1 MSDSLGELLVK
12 EGALSP
18 QALERALERQREAG
32 GTLDTALLE
41 LGLLGEDEILRL
53 LSVAAGVPPAPG
65 GLSEI
70 ADPRARR
77 VFPSKVAERHALAP
91 FALDGSELS
100 LAAAWPVN
108 LALLDEISFMLSLHL
123 QPHIGLEWQVRELIQ
138 KLYGT
143 PLSQRLARL
152 AERSRAGG
160 RKPAAAAGEAGPEEA
175 AAAEGQAREPQPL
188 PQAQGF
194 GRGPS
199 EPAEPLLAALAQA
212 VEEAEVD
219 QLLEEPMH
227 AVAAEEIDRTA
238 PPHWSLEQAAQALVA
253 ARTRDE
259 VVVTALRY
267 ARDFFDYA
275 ALLAVTRE
283 AITGHD
289 AMSASDEGAR
299 QRCRQLSLQ
308 AGELGIFR
316 TVIETCGPYL
326 GPAHHDPT
334 CDAVLA
340 GLGRESPRTMLL
352 YPVILRD
359 RTVCLLFADNGEAP
373 VSPRRLGDLLML
385 AGSVGRAFER
395 TLRERKGRAG
405 AGREDWTISEPGRI
419 EAPLPA
425 DTEVDLKDFE
435 VSVASEALAVPQA
448 LDPGEAAERLARS
461 VRGSSER
468 GNLIAR
474 LVEQGMVAAPF
485 LCARFPGPL
494 EVTSPSLAE
503 LTPVDEQGP
512 ILAAVVAVGAPAV
525 PHLLPLLAD
534 GDAQRRRYAVLALAR
549 IGEPSVWP
557 AVAERVYDADPLVA
571 AAARGALTAARRQA
585 ELSPILEALRRALVT
600 SPAWAVQT
608 AQTLGQLK
616 DVESIPLLI
625 QLLDSGG
632 VETAAAAADALAQI
646 TLRRLGESAQSWL
659 AWWNEKRSVPRWR
672 WLLDALEDP
681 DRDLRI
687 AAAEELRLA
696 SPPPVPYLADAPA
709 AERARAAKAWE
720 EACQARPPET

>member
-1 MSDSLGELLVK
+1 VADRLGELLVS
-12 EGALSP
+12 EGALP
-18 QALERALERQREAG
+18 QEAVEHALARQQEAG

-41 LGLLGEDEILRL
+41 LELLPEDEILRH
-53 LSVAAGVPPAPG
+53 LSAAAGLPPAPA
-65 GLSEI
+65 GLCEI

-108 LALLDEISFMLSLHL
+108 LSLLDEISFMLSLHL
-123 QPHIGLEWQVRELIQ
+123 KPHVGLEWQVRELIQ

-143 PLSQRLARL
+143 PLTERLARL
-152 AERSRAGG
+152 AERSRA
-160 RKPAAAAGEAGPEEA
+160 RAAETAAPAGEAGPAEA
-175 AAAEGQAREPQPL
+175 AAGKPPEPP
-188 PQAQGF
+188 PPPEPQGF
-194 GRGPS
+194 GRS
-199 EPAEPLLAALAQA
+199 ETEPAEPLLAALAQA
-212 VEEAEVD
+212 VEDAEVD
-219 QLLEEPMH
+219 QLLDEPMH
-227 AVAAEEIDRTA
+227 AAAAPEVDRTA
-238 PPHWSLEQAAQALVA
+238 PPHWSLEQAAQALAA

-267 ARDFFDYA
+267 ARDFFEYA

-289 AMSASDEGAR
+289 ALSAGEAGAR
-299 QRCRQLSLQ
+299 EGCRRLSFP
-308 AGELGIFR
+308 AGESGIFR
-316 TVIETCGPYL
+316 TVIETAGPYL
-326 GPAHHDPT
+326 GPAHHDPS

-373 VSPRRLGDLLML
+373 VSPRRLGDLLIL
-385 AGSVGRAFER
+385 AGSVGGALER

-405 AGREDWTISEPGRI
+405 AGREEWTISEPGRI

-425 DTEVDLKDFE
+425 DTEVELRDFQ

-448 LDPGEAAERLARS
+448 FDPAEAVERLARS

-468 GNLIAR
+468 GSLTAR
-474 LVEQGMVAAPF
+474 LVEHGAAAAPL

-494 EVTSPSLAE
+494 EVTSPSLAD

-512 ILAAVVAVGAPAV
+512 VLAAVVAVGARAV
-525 PHLLPLLAD
+525 PNLLPLLAD
-534 GDAQRRRYAVLALAR
+534 ADAQRRRYAVLALAR

-557 AVAERVYDADPLVA
+557 ALAERVYDADPLVA
-571 AAARGALTAARRQA
+571 AAARGVLTAARRQP
-585 ELSPILEALRRALVT
+585 ELTPILEALRRALVA

-608 AQTLGQLK
+608 AQILGQLK
-616 DVESIPLLI
+616 DVESIPPLI
-625 QLLDSGG
+625 QLLDGGG
-632 VETAAAAADALAQI
+632 VEAAAAAADALAQI
-646 TLRRLGESAQSWL
+646 TLCRLGESARSWL
-659 AWWNEKRSVPRWR
+659 AWWKEKRALPRWR

-696 SPPPVPYLADAPA
+696 APPPVPYLADAPP
-709 AERARAAKAWE
+709 AERARAAKAWA
-720 EACQARPPET
+720 EACHARPPDA